1 MIINKMFWE
10 HIFEKFLEICKVI
23 KRTINLKSKIL
34 NGTRI
39 ERIGQIFTDFD
50 SFGIMDP
57 DSYRDGFIGEQF
69 LLNKTQPET

>member
-1 MIINKMFWE
+1 MFWE
-10 HIFEKFLEICKVI
+10 YRFEKFLEICKVI

-39 ERIGQIFTDFD
+39 ERISQIFTDFD
-50 SFGIMDP
+50 SFATMD
-57 DSYRDGFIGEQF
+57 SNGFIGEHF